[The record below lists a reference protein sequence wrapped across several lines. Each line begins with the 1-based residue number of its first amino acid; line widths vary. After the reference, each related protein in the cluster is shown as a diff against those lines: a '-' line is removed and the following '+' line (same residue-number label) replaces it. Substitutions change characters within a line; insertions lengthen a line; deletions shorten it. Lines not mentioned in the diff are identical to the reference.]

1 MVAVDAERFSE
12 GPEKEMSNLFV
23 ATEDSVPYYAAELAD
38 VVGVLVKT
46 ATIAAIAA
54 ATFAATGTRAAATT
68 AVEATTAT
76 TGGGVSR
83 RSGGA
88 ISVLQIDLLFLAH
101 KLGV

>member
-54 ATFAATGTRAAATT
+54 ATGTRAAATA
-68 AVEATTAT
+68 AVEATAAT

-83 RSGGA
+83 RSRGA
-88 ISVLQIDLLFLAH
+88 VSVLQIDPLFLAH

>member
-1 MVAVDAERFSE
+1 
-12 GPEKEMSNLFV
+12 
-23 ATEDSVPYYAAELAD
+23 VPYYAAELAD

-54 ATFAATGTRAAATT
+54 ATGTRAAATA
-68 AVEATTAT
+68 AVEATAAT

-88 ISVLQIDLLFLAH
+88 VSVLQIDPLFLAH

>member
-1 MVAVDAERFSE
+1 
-12 GPEKEMSNLFV
+12 
-23 ATEDSVPYYAAELAD
+23 VPYYAAELAD

-46 ATIAAIAA
+46 ATIAAIAT
-54 ATFAATGTRAAATT
+54 ATFAATATRAAAT
-68 AVEATTAT
+68 AAIEAT

-88 ISVLQIDLLFLAH
+88 VSVLQIDPLFLAH